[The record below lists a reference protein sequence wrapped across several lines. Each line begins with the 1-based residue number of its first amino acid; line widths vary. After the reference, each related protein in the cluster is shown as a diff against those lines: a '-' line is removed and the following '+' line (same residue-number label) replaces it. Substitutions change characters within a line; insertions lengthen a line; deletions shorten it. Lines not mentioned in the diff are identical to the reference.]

1 MSNLN
6 EGFGFTGA
14 LSKAT
19 LAEGTAANTIKIT
32 NSGGFD
38 FAINGIVYTKATTD
52 SIAMTALAAQ
62 AANTTCAYLV
72 QTNSAGTFSIKKGT
86 ELGTADYALSGSTV
100 EVPKP
105 DADRC
110 PVGIIKV
117 ATVSGF
123 TSGTTDLAAAGT
135 VTYFDVCGIPTGR
148 V

>member
-14 LSKAT
+14 LSRAT
-19 LAEGTAANTIKIT
+19 LAEGTSAATIKIT
-32 NSGGFD
+32 NSGGYD

-52 SIAMTALAAQ
+52 NIAMTALSAQ

-72 QTNSAGTFSIKKGT
+72 QTNSAGTFSMKKGT
-86 ELGTADYALSGSTV
+86 ELGAADYALAGSTV

-110 PVGIIKV
+110 PVGVIKV
-117 ATVSGF
+117 VTVSGF